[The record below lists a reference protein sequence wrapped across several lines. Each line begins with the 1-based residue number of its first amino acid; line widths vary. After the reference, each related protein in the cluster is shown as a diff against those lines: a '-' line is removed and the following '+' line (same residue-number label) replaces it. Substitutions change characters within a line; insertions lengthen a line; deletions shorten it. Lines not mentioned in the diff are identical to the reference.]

1 MAKAKGG
8 GSEKGGGNG
17 SEVVAILREIWN
29 EMKALNKRVDTLNDR
44 VDTTN
49 ERLDA
54 VRTEVKAEIARTS
67 GELRSELAASRAE
80 LREDLASSHA
90 EVGRRVTASE
100 LRLANATTQLA
111 GDVQQLSGLIREW
124 RDDHRA
130 ERAELRARV

>member
-29 EMKALNKRVDTLNDR
+29 EMKALNKRVDAS
-44 VDTTN
+44 N

-54 VRTEVKAEIARTS
+54 VRTELKSEIARTS
-67 GELRSELAASRAE
+67 AELRSELAASRAE

-90 EVGRRVTASE
+90 EVGRRLTESE
-100 LRLANATTQLA
+100 IRLANATTQLA